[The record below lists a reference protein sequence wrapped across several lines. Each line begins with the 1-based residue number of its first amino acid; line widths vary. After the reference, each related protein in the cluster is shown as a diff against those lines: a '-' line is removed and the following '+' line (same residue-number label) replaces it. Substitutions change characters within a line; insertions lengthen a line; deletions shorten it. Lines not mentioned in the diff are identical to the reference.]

1 MDSHVAFDVVASG
14 LEEVRHL
21 EVGLR
26 RVHLGLHLTVGVV
39 DDGQE
44 HVLEVSKHS
53 IQQRKGKWKAKENLE
68 TSFLFLPKRSGEA
81 KMKEQTEGIVR
92 LVTIRFKLFFNQ

>member
-1 MDSHVAFDVVASG
+1 
-14 LEEVRHL
+14 L

-44 HVLEVSKHS
+44 HVLEVSKRS
-53 IQQRKGKWKAKENLE
+53 IQQRKGKWKAKVNLE
-68 TSFLFLPKRSGEA
+68 TLIFSPFPKVAVKQRWWDRLKGWLDWLQYDLNFFINKAIKLIDSLIA
-81 KMKEQTEGIVR
+81 RTE
-92 LVTIRFKLFFNQ
+92 N

>member
-1 MDSHVAFDVVASG
+1 LLFKPVVDSHVAFDVVAAG

-53 IQQRKGKWKAKENLE
+53 IQFNNEKANE
-68 TSFLFLPKRSGEA
+68 
-81 KMKEQTEGIVR
+81 
-92 LVTIRFKLFFNQ
+92 KLK